1 MKVISI
7 RIFLLLFVLCML
19 SGRISASGN
28 RILENTKLS
37 SSLSD
42 AQIRDAAMKV
52 IKRTI
57 GERAKNLQLQ
67 VTPSAEGYD
76 TFVIEAHGGMVTI
89 KGNSP
94 VAITHGFYTYLK
106 EACNAMVSW
115 SGTQIP
121 DLAKWP
127 DFKEKK
133 VTSPYQFRYF
143 LNVVTY
149 GYTMPY
155 WDWDRWQKEI
165 DWMALHG
172 INMPLALVANEAI
185 GLRVWKKLGLSEKRT
200 NEFFTGPAY
209 LPWHRMGNL
218 NSWSFPLTESWHKDQ
233 VALQHKILA
242 RMRELEFKPIVPAF
256 AGFVPDEFK
265 EKYPDVKLSSL
276 DWGGFPKKNNAFVL
290 SPESPWF
297 KKIGKLFVEEWE
309 REFGKCIYY
318 LSDSF
323 NEMDVPVPKEDPDKK
338 YEILA
343 QYGKA
348 IYESVTAGN
357 PDAVW
362 VTQGWTFGYMHKFWD
377 KKSLSAMLKPIPN
390 DKMIIID
397 LACEY
402 PDYVWYIDPV
412 WQTHEGFYGK
422 QWIYSFVPNFGG
434 KTALTGVLKFY
445 AENPAKALASPYRMS
460 LKGFGSAPE
469 GTENN
474 EVVYELLADLG
485 WSEKAIDI
493 NEWVGKYSSSRYGA
507 YPPDMKVAWT
517 ELLQSAYNTFG
528 SYPRYIWQTLTP
540 DERRKGKV
548 NDDPKFM
555 NAVVKFLNCSE
566 LLGKNELYRNDAIE
580 LAATY
585 LGIKADDFYKVA
597 LLADK
602 AGDEQL
608 KKEAFERTLFI
619 LNQVDRLL
627 ASHPLHQ
634 LSPWVSLAR
643 SHGKTSV
650 EKDKYE
656 ADAKRLVTTWGG
668 FQEDYA
674 ARFWSGLIS
683 SYYIP
688 RMQNYLFGD
697 KSKVNDW
704 EERWINTPYTG
715 KVKPFEDPVAEAKN
729 LVLQF
734 SMPQAQ

>member
-1 MKVISI
+1 MRFLFFKNISI
-7 RIFLLLFVLCML
+7 LFFCLCYGQL
-19 SGRISASGN
+19 FAYNVAGDSQRPAEDEI
-28 RILENTKLS
+28 
-37 SSLSD
+37 
-42 AQIRDAAMKV
+42 IRAAMNV
-52 IKRTI
+52 IKRTV
-57 GERAKNLQLQ
+57 GVDVKNIQMELI
-67 VTPSAEGYD
+67 PAPKGYD
-76 TFVIEAHGGMVTI
+76 TFVIEAHDGHLTI

-94 VAITHGFYTYLK
+94 VALTHGFYTYLK
-106 EACNAMVSW
+106 EGCKIMITW
-115 SGTQIP
+115 STTQVP
-121 DLAKWP
+121 DLTIWP
-127 DFKEKK
+127 DFREKK
-133 VTSPYQFRYF
+133 VTSPYKYRYF

-155 WDWDRWQKEI
+155 WDWERWEKEI

-185 GLRVWKKLGLSEKRT
+185 ALRVWQKFGLSKNRT

-218 NSWSFPLTESWHKDQ
+218 NSWSVPLDESWHKDQ
-233 VALQHKILA
+233 IALQHRILN
-242 RMRELEFKPIVPAF
+242 RMRDLDFSPIVPAF
-256 AGFVPDEFK
+256 AGFVPEEFG
-265 EKYPDVKLSSL
+265 EKYPEVAL
-276 DWGGFPKKNNAFVL
+276 DLLEWGGFPKKNNALVL
-290 SPESPWF
+290 SPRSPWF

-309 REFGKCIYY
+309 KEFGKCTYY
-318 LSDSF
+318 LSDTF
-323 NEMDVPVPKEDPDKK
+323 NEMDVPVPKDDPDKK

-343 QYGKA
+343 QFGKT

-362 VTQGWTFGYMHKFWD
+362 VTQGWTFGYMHQFWD
-377 KKSLSAMLKPIPN
+377 KKSLTALLKPIPD

-412 WQTHEGFYGK
+412 WQTHKGFYGK

-445 AENPAKALASPYRMS
+445 ADNPSKALASPYRKS

-485 WSEKAIDI
+485 WSEQAIDI
-493 NEWVGKYSSSRYGA
+493 NEWIGKYAISRYGA
-507 YPPDMKVAWT
+507 YPPEMKMAWT

-555 NAVVKFLNCSE
+555 DAVLRFLSCSDQ
-566 LLGKNELYRNDAIE
+566 LDKSELYRNDAIE

-597 LLADK
+597 LMADK
-602 AGDEQL
+602 NGDQHL
-608 KKEAFERTLFI
+608 KKEAFGQAVFI

-627 ASHPLHQ
+627 ASHPLHR

-643 SHGKTSV
+643 SHGKTSQQ
-650 EKDKYE
+650 KGQYE
-656 ADAKRLVTTWGG
+656 ADALRLITTWGG
-668 FQEDYA
+668 HQEDYA

-688 RMQNYLFGD
+688 RMQKYLFGD

-704 EERWINTPYTG
+704 EEDWINTAYIE
-715 KVKPFEDPVAEAKN
+715 KVMPFADPLSEAKK
-729 LVLQF
+729 LVQQF
-734 SMPQAQ
+734 SMPKAQ

>member
-1 MKVISI
+1 MRFSFFKPLIILV
-7 RIFLLLFVLCML
+7 FLFVNNKTF
-19 SGRISASGN
+19 AFH
-28 RILENTKLS
+28 KP
-37 SSLSD
+37 SL
-42 AQIRDAAMKV
+42 AEVKITEAAMGV
-52 IKRTI
+52 IKRTV
-57 GERAKNLQLQ
+57 GEMAKDINLE
-67 VTPSAEGYD
+67 VITSTDGYD
-76 TFVIEAHGGMVTI
+76 TYKVKAVNGIVTV
-89 KGNSP
+89 KGSSV
-94 VAITHGFYTYLK
+94 VALTHGFYTYLK
-106 EACNAMVSW
+106 EGCKAMVSW

-121 DLAKWP
+121 SYKSWP
-127 DFKEKK
+127 DFKEKT

-155 WDWDRWQKEI
+155 WDWKRWEKEI

-172 INMPLALVANEAI
+172 INMPLALVGHEAI
-185 GLRVWKKLGLSEKRT
+185 ALRVWKKLKL
-200 NEFFTGPAY
+200 NERKINDYFTGPAY

-218 NSWSFPLTESWHKDQ
+218 NNWSVPLDDGWHADQ
-233 VALQHKILA
+233 VLLAHQILK
-242 RMRELEFKPIVPAF
+242 RMRELDFKPIVPAF
-256 AGFVPDEFK
+256 AGFVPEEFNR
-265 EKYPDVKLSSL
+265 KYPDVKLNRL

-309 REFGKCIYY
+309 KEFGKCIYY
-318 LSDSF
+318 LSDTF
-323 NEMDVPVPKEDPDKK
+323 NEMDVPVPKENPEKK

-348 IYESVTAGN
+348 IYESVIAGN

-362 VTQGWTFGYMHKFWD
+362 VTQGWTFGYMHHFWD
-377 KKSLSAMLKPIPN
+377 KKSLSSMLKPIPN

-402 PDYVWYIDPV
+402 PDYVWYINPV

-445 AENPAKALASPYRMS
+445 AENPSKALASSYRGS

-474 EVVYELLADLG
+474 EVVYELLSDLG
-485 WSEKAIDI
+485 WTENPIDI
-493 NEWVGKYSSSRYGA
+493 NQWIANYAISRYGA
-507 YPPDMKVAWT
+507 YPPDMEAAWT
-517 ELLQSAYNTFG
+517 ALLQSAYNTFG
-528 SYPRYIWQTLTP
+528 SYPRYTWQTLLP

-555 NAVVKFLNCSE
+555 DAVVRFLACADE
-566 LLGKNELYRNDAIE
+566 LGENKLYRNDAIE

-585 LGIKADDFYKVA
+585 LGVRADDFYKIA
-597 LLADK
+597 LLAHK
-602 AGDEQL
+602 NGDAQL
-608 KKEAFERTLFI
+608 KKEAFSKCLFI
-619 LNQVDRLL
+619 LEKVDKLL
-627 ASHPLHQ
+627 ASHPSHQ
-634 LSPWVSLAR
+634 LSSWVSLAR
-643 SHGKTSV
+643 LHGKTQKQ
-650 EKDKYE
+650 KDAYE
-656 ADAKRLVTTWGG
+656 ADAKRLITTWGG

-688 RMQNYLFGD
+688 RMQQYLFEDSIIID
-697 KSKVNDW
+697 KW
-704 EERWINTPYTG
+704 EEDWINKPYHTE
-715 KVKPFEDPVAEAKN
+715 VQPFENPVSEAKK
-729 LVLQF
+729 LVNQF

>member
-1 MKVISI
+1 MERLANK
-7 RIFLLLFVLCML
+7 IFLVFIFC
-19 SGRISASGN
+19 
-28 RILENTKLS
+28 LS
-37 SSLSD
+37 SFLAKASHNFSVD
-42 AQIRDAAMKV
+42 NPNNDIIETAMNV
-52 IKRTI
+52 IKRVI
-57 GERAKNLQLQ
+57 GERAKNINLQFI
-67 VTPSAEGYD
+67 PSKDGYD
-76 TFVIEAHGGMVTI
+76 TFVIEAHNGIVNV
-89 KGNSP
+89 KGSSP
-94 VAITHGFYTYLK
+94 VALTHGFYTYLK
-106 EACNAMVSW
+106 DGCKAMVSW

-121 DLAKWP
+121 AFKQWP
-127 DFKEKK
+127 DFETKT

-155 WDWDRWQKEI
+155 WDWNRWQKEI

-185 GLRVWKKLGLSEKRT
+185 ALRVWNKLGLSEAKT
-200 NEFFTGPAY
+200 NQFFTGPAY

-218 NSWSFPLTESWHKDQ
+218 NSWSIPLNDSWHKDQ
-233 VALQHKILA
+233 VVLEHQILN
-242 RMRELEFKPIVPAF
+242 RMRELDFKPIVPAF
-256 AGFVPDEFK
+256 AGFVPEEFK
-265 EKYPDVKLSSL
+265 EKYPDVKLSEL
-276 DWGGFPKKNNAFVL
+276 DWGGFPKKNHAFVL

-297 KKIGKLFVEEWE
+297 KKLGKMFVEEWE
-309 REFGKCIYY
+309 QEFGKCTYY
-318 LSDSF
+318 LSDTF
-323 NEMDVPVPKEDPDKK
+323 NEMDVPTPKDNPSKK

-362 VTQGWTFGYMHKFWD
+362 VTQGWTFGWMHKFWD
-377 KKSLSAMLKPIPN
+377 KPSLSAMLKPIPN

-412 WQTHEGFYGK
+412 WKTHEGFYGK

-445 AENPAKALASPYRMS
+445 AENPAKALASPYRKS

-493 NEWVGKYSSSRYGA
+493 NEWIGKYATSRYGDYA
-507 YPPDMKVAWT
+507 PDMKTAWT

-528 SYPRYIWQTLTP
+528 SYPRYTWQTLTP
-540 DERRKGKV
+540 DERRKGKI

-555 NAVVKFLNCSE
+555 DAVKRFLSCSTQLE
-566 LLGKNELYRNDAIE
+566 KNQLYRNDAIE

-597 LLADK
+597 LMADK
-602 AGDEQL
+602 NGNKAL
-608 KKEAFERTLFI
+608 KKEAFDQTVFI
-619 LNQVDRLL
+619 LKNVDRLL
-627 ASHPLHQ
+627 ASHPLHR
-634 LSPWVSLAR
+634 LSPWVNLAR
-643 SHGKTSV
+643 SHGQTINQKNRH
-650 EKDKYE
+650 E
-656 ADAKRLVTTWGG
+656 ADAKRLITTWGG
-668 FQEDYA
+668 NQEDYA
-674 ARFWSGLIS
+674 ARFWSGLIG

-688 RMQNYLFGD
+688 RMQNYLYGNP
-697 KSKVNDW
+697 SKVNDW
-704 EERWINTPYTG
+704 EEKWINTPYVQS
-715 KVKPFEDPVAEAKN
+715 VKPFENPIAEAKK
-729 LVLQF
+729 LVAQF
-734 SMPQAQ
+734 DMPHAQ